1 MFRNRFSPQVL
12 VQPTSTQGLIFLML
26 ALNLVFNIVGNAS
39 FKMSTTTENVRGFLA
54 WQVVGNSAGLI
65 TVLTLT
71 AMLRFVPLSIA
82 YPLTTGLA
90 VIGVQIIAAAALFHE
105 AISPVQWLG
114 TLCIA
119 LGIVLIG
126 GK

>member
-1 MFRNRFSPQVL
+1 MFRNRFSPQV
-12 VQPTSTQGLIFLML
+12 VTQITTTHGIIFIVL
-26 ALNLVFNIVGNAS
+26 ALNLFFNIVGNAS
-39 FKMSTTTENVRGFLA
+39 FKMSTTTGNVRGFLA
-54 WQVVGNSAGLI
+54 WQVAGNIAGLI

-71 AMLRFVPLSIA
+71 ALLRFVPLSIA

-90 VIGVQIIAAAALFHE
+90 VIGVQMIAAAALFHE
-105 AISPVQWLG
+105 AITPSQWLG
-114 TLCIA
+114 TVCIA